1 MKYWINA
8 GFLALDQLVPIAQ
21 AAESLGFA
29 GVTLPDHLFF
39 PEDVSSKYPY
49 SADGGINWPA
59 DAPWPDAWVAIA
71 AMTQATTTL
80 EFSTGVY
87 VAPLREVFNLAKS
100 IGTVAGLA
108 GGRVSC
114 GFGAGWLEEEFTS
127 VGLDFATRGSRL
139 DEMLQVLP
147 LLFSGEFVEFHG
159 DYIDFPRLRMLPA
172 APNVPLL
179 IGGNTRPALRRAAR
193 TDGWIATFTDIDDVR
208 RMLAELR
215 GFRAAG
221 ELADVPLT
229 VQVVGSPK
237 VARDSESLAAMG
249 VQSVVVPAVALGAE
263 WSTAGV
269 IAGLEKFSERWM
281 R

>member
-21 AAESLGFA
+21 AAEALGYE

-39 PEDVSSKYPY
+39 PEEFSSKYPY
-49 SADGGINWPA
+49 SADGDIRWPA
-59 DAPWPDAWVAIA
+59 DAPWPDCWVAIA
-71 AMTQATTTL
+71 AMAQATSTL
-80 EFSTGVY
+80 QFSTGVY

-114 GFGAGWLEEEFTS
+114 GFGAGWLEEEFTT
-127 VGLDFATRGSRL
+127 VGLDFATRGPRL

-147 LLFSGEFVEFHG
+147 MLWTGEAVEFHG
-159 DYIDFPRLRMLPA
+159 AHIDFAPLRMLPA
-172 APNVPLL
+172 APKVPLL

-193 TDGWIATFTDIDDVR
+193 NDGWIATFTDVDDVA
-208 RMLAELR
+208 RMLGELH
-215 GFRAAG
+215 GFRADSS
-221 ELADVPLT
+221 LADSPLT

-237 VARDSESLAAMG
+237 VARDSEALAALG
-249 VQSVVVPAVALGAE
+249 VQSIIVPAAALGTDL
-263 WSTAGV
+263 STEGV
-269 IAGLEKFSERWM
+269 IANLEKFAERWM
-281 R
+281 L